1 MANEVY
7 KAQRRGGAADEQIF
21 ALQGNELKDLLIAQ
35 TLPPGT
41 EETRQGKRWSMMSV
55 AAIAGLVVR
64 PSTVAALEIYNG
76 YAAGGKSLIIDRVFY
91 FNLVSTNVIEAFSG
105 WAMVTLA
112 KAAPTAEATALVKG
126 ANGGAYGGSVIGD
139 FSTTV
144 VDNGWYPWTNAYV
157 KGAGGVVPMGAV
169 IGEVAGR
176 IIVPPGSSLCLHVVS
191 SLVGQTF
198 TMGAEWIE
206 EVLTNE

>member
-7 KAQRRGGAADEQIF
+7 KAARKGGAADEFLF
-21 ALQGNELKDLLIAQ
+21 ALQANEVKDLLVAQ
-35 TLPPGT
+35 NLPPGT
-41 EETRQGKRWSMMSV
+41 EATRQGKRWSMMSV

-64 PSTVAALEIYNG
+64 PSTTAALEIYNG
-76 YAAGGKSLIIDRVFY
+76 YSEKSLIVDRLFY
-91 FNLVSTNVIEAFSG
+91 FNLVSTNVVEGFSG

-112 KAAPTAEATALVKG
+112 KAAPTAEATALVKS
-126 ANGGAYGGSVIGD
+126 ANGGTYGGSVIGD

-144 VDNGWYPWTNAYV
+144 VDNGWYPWTNAYQ
-157 KGAGGVVPMGAV
+157 KGAGGVVPFGAV
-169 IGEVAGR
+169 IGEVGGR
-176 IIVPPGSSLCLHVVS
+176 LIVPPGSSLCLHVVS

-206 EVLTNE
+206 EILTNE